1 MADVSFRDYL
11 IEVRNGN
18 IAGHSVE
25 QKFGRNMSVENG
37 VWSLV
42 STVGL
47 NEAFPMSGSP
57 VRIKAGGDVN
67 DISGG
72 SGVGLVTVTGTN
84 DNLVESSEDIVTSG
98 SSASLV
104 TATSFWRIYR
114 VNTSQAGTY
123 NGANS
128 GNITIETAGG
138 DSDRIVAI
146 TDEGQTQHGAY
157 TIPTGKTGYLLSMQ
171 VTADGVKAADFR
183 LFTRENFNNVQ
194 PPFSSK
200 RLKLYFDGIIG
211 QAGYLTSSPTI
222 VIPELSDVWVDSRG
236 GGANTEVSINFEI
249 LLINNPVSHIRQM

>member
-18 IAGHSVE
+18 IAGHSIE

-42 STVGL
+42 STIGL
-47 NEAFPMSGSP
+47 NNALPMSGSP
-57 VRIKAGGDVN
+57 VRIKAGGDIH

-72 SGVGLVTVTGTN
+72 SGIGLVTVIGTN

-98 SSASLV
+98 SSASLA
-104 TATSFWRIYR
+104 TATSFWRVYR
-114 VNTSQAGTY
+114 VETSQAGTY

-138 DSDRIVAI
+138 DSDRII
-146 TDEGQTQHGAY
+146 LTTDEGQTQHGAY
-157 TIPTGKTGYLLSMQ
+157 SIPEGKTGYLLSMQ
-171 VTADGVKAADFR
+171 VMSDGLKAADFR
-183 LFTRENFNNVQ
+183 LFIRENFNNVQ

-211 QAGYLTSSPTI
+211 QAEYSTSSPTI
-222 VIPELSDVWVDSRG
+222 IIPALSDIWVEARG
-236 GGANTEVSINFEI
+236 GGANTEVSINYEI
-249 LLINNPVSHIRQM
+249 LSIDNPVSHIRRM